1 MTEGLLRSCLGF
13 IRPQQQTYLLEYF
26 DKIKA
31 THEKEL
37 FQLNERRQL
46 IKVQLK
52 YDTIITHR
60 LRTRESTSTQMCFK
74 RTPDNREREQE

>member
-37 FQLNERRQL
+37 FQLNERQQL
-46 IKVQLK
+46 IKAQLK
-52 YDTIITHR
+52 
-60 LRTRESTSTQMCFK
+60 
-74 RTPDNREREQE
+74 